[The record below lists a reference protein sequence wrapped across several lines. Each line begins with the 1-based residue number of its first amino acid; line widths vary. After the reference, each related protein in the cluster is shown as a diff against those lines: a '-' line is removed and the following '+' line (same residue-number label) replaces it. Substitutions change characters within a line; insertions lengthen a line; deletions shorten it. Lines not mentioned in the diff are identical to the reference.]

1 MENNKQEKELILN
14 HIKSKYESKLIGVNQ
29 EGFKVIVSKRLDLNK
44 DVFYLIKYEIIDHFT
59 YEKKLFLGSEEKE
72 FYVFLNELMEN
83 TRFEMIDY
91 LHKRDII

>member
-59 YEKKLFLGSEEKE
+59 YEKKLFLGYEEEE
-72 FYVFLNELMEN
+72 FYNFLEELMKN
-83 TRFEMIDY
+83 TRFEMIDF